1 MYFEFKFFL
10 LIISSKFLITS
21 IIYSTIIVHIIILLW
36 KNPKKDVAFL
46 QFRMKLIPKESKT
59 LFLRTSI
66 FFFHTLKSS
75 AMTYKSFQTDIY
87 LFKRVS
93 KKKVRIAAYFIKQ
106 ILYNWL
112 IWVLYKDSKS
122 FHIKFDAIERVRVTI
137 TFYDA
142 TSFFKLIW
150 IESNNIC
157 WLKSQ
162 IWILF

>member
-1 MYFEFKFFL
+1 MCKLSKLSFCILNSNSSCSSSLLNFL
-10 LIISSKFLITS
+10 LLVL
-21 IIYSTIIVHIIILLW
+21 YIVLLYIHIIILLW
-36 KNPKKDVAFL
+36 KSPKKEVAFL

-142 TSFFKLIW
+142 TSFL
-150 IESNNIC
+150 N
-157 WLKSQ
+157 
-162 IWILF
+162 